1 MPTGPRGLPIVGYL
15 PYLSQDDAKYLHKS
29 LMRLADIYGP
39 VCGFYI
45 GPTQPFVC
53 VSGAVAVRETLLNEY
68 LAGKQIVAVS

>member
-1 MPTGPRGLPIVGYL
+1 
-15 PYLSQDDAKYLHKS
+15 
-29 LMRLADIYGP
+29 MRLADKYGP